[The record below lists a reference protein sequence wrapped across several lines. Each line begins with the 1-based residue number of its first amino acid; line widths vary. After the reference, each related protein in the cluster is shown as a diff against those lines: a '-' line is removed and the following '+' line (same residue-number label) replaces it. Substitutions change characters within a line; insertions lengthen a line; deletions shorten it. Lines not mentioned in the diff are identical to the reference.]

1 MRTAKV
7 YLGSAVVISRG
18 WKFFAEEF
26 VVGRRRLLKSCA
38 SFASPDD
45 ISLGKAMFFDK
56 RRKEMMFQRL
66 LRKYR
71 GTCMWPCCGWC
82 QEATSG
88 S

>member
-45 ISLGKAMFFDK
+45 ISLGRAMFLTNAGK
-56 RRKEMMFQRL
+56 K
-66 LRKYR
+66 
-71 GTCMWPCCGWC
+71 
-82 QEATSG
+82 
-88 S
+88 